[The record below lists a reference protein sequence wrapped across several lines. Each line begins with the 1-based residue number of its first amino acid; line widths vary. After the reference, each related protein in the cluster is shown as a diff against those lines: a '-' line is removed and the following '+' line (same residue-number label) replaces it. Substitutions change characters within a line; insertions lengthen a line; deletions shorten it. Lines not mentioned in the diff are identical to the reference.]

1 MCGRFSQLLTWQETN
16 DLFDLPDDAVPL
28 NMQPRVNGAPTQDF
42 VACTSTGPSLRS
54 IRKFRWGLVPSW
66 ARDKRISARMINAR
80 SETVADKPSFRT
92 AFRHRRCLVPANGWF
107 EWKRVRDGK
116 QPYYI
121 LAEDDRPMSFAG
133 IWECWAGEDETLE
146 TFSILTRGAI
156 PELEQ
161 IHHRQP
167 VVVNRP
173 DFNTWLAPDTSRH
186 DLDDIIEATPPAF
199 ITRPVSKLVNNARNN
214 QPEIHLDVSSQ

>member
-1 MCGRFSQLLTWQETN
+1 MAGSS
-16 DLFDLPDDAVPL
+16 
-28 NMQPRVNGAPTQDF
+28 G
-42 VACTSTGPSLRS
+42 
-54 IRKFRWGLVPSW
+54 
-66 ARDKRISARMINAR
+66 
-80 SETVADKPSFRT
+80 
-92 AFRHRRCLVPANGWF
+92 
-107 EWKRVRDGK
+107 KRVRDGK

-173 DFNTWLAPDTSRH
+173 DFNTWLAPDSTRH
-186 DLDDIIEATPPAF
+186 DLEDIIKATPPAF
-199 ITRPVSKLVNNARNN
+199 ITRQVSRLVNNARNN
-214 QPEIHLDVSSQ
+214 QPEIISCRV